1 MADII
6 VPMTIRDL
14 TAADLDQISWS
25 GTPSHIAS
33 VREQLGRVASG
44 AVEYLAACPPSG
56 LPVGKIGIDYALQA
70 GAGTLYQA
78 AVHGALQSCGIGT
91 LLVAAAEQRIRARG
105 HDRAELGVE
114 HDNPRARRL
123 YERLGYVA
131 YGDQP
136 AEWDTEGPY
145 GVMVRYRTMCT
156 MMRKP
161 LASTACPGPP
171 PAG

>member
-1 MADII
+1 
-6 VPMTIRDL
+6 MTIRDL

-56 LPVGKIGIDYALQA
+56 LPVGKIGIDGALQA
-70 GAGTLYQA
+70 
-78 AVHGALQSCGIGT
+78 CGIGT